1 MDLQLPPVHPINNYT
16 HHCRVMTI
24 ASYNELDHDQKMD
37 LLRNEEEDVVFNT
50 IPSSYKSRF
59 LEVKESYHIDRFLL
73 IEG

>member
-1 MDLQLPPVHPINNYT
+1 
-16 HHCRVMTI
+16 MTI